1 MTYLHYKLSEAL
13 WGTNPYDAVSA
24 LGGLLDPSAYVNS
37 AGYHLAY
44 LTGDCDPDDL
54 DASWNATEITQ
65 SEALTFAQTIW
76 ADAAVMANGRISV
89 PPRPEPGT

>member
-1 MTYLHYKLSEAL
+1 MRYFHYKLSEGV
-13 WGTNPYDAVSA
+13 WGTNPYDAVAACGS
-24 LGGLLDPSAYVNS
+24 LLDPSAYVNS

-76 ADAAVMANGRISV
+76 EDAAVLVDGRISQTPYV
-89 PPRPEPGT
+89 EPGI